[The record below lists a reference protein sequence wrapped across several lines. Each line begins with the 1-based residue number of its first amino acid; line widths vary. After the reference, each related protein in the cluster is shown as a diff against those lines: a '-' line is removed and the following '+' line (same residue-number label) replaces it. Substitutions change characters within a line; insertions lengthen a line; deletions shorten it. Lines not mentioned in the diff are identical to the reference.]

1 MLKLYNFTM
10 YLKCFDIIRQFNP
23 ISLIT
28 VHINRLY
35 RSKLRYEFDT
45 NGTCSYKN
53 SRKVIHFKFYESIKS
68 PTSFNMGYGT
78 RCQCINISYDS

>member
-1 MLKLYNFTM
+1 MLKFYNFTM
-10 YLKCFDIIRQFNP
+10 YLKCFDITRQFNP

-45 NGTCSYKN
+45 NDTCGYKN
-53 SRKVIHFKFYESIKS
+53 SRKVIHFNSTKA
-68 PTSFNMGYGT
+68 
-78 RCQCINISYDS
+78 